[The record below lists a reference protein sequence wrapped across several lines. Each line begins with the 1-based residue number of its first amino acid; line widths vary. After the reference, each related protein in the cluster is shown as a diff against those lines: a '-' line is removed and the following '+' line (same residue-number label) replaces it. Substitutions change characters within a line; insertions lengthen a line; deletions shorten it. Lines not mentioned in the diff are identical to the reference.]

1 MKINIKLQA
10 TSSSTRLPK
19 GLEEDAYEYATH
31 MVSLDRDIMFSH
43 IKRSAEA
50 TKKFNHAEVNS
61 DWFSRGV
68 ERAEIYLKTK
78 NANLRGNILWTK

>member
-19 GLEEDAYEYATH
+19 GLEEDAYEYALH
-31 MVSLDRDIMFSH
+31 QVSLDRDIMLSH

-50 TKKFNHAEVNS
+50 TKKFNHAEVNN
-61 DWFSRGV
+61 DWFIKGI
-68 ERAEIYLKTK
+68 ERAEIDLKTK
-78 NANLRGNILWTK
+78 NANLRGSILWTK